1 MLGRWWVA
9 SILLRQVKRQVG
21 PDKEDTQKRG
31 SVNRLQLE
39 TGRIVKRRND
49 RRGTLEMIQRCSR
62 IRAAPGDDGDDPGS
76 TTQDF

>member
-1 MLGRWWVA
+1 MA

-39 TGRIVKRRND
+39 TGRIVKRRL
-49 RRGTLEMIQRCSR
+49 RPSGPRMRLFR
-62 IRAAPGDDGDDPGS
+62 IGLRKSISIILDYR
-76 TTQDF
+76 Q